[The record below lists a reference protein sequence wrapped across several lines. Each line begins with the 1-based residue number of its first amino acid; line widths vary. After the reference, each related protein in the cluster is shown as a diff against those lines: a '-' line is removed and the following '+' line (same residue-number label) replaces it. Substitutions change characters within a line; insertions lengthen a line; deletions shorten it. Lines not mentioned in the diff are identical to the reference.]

1 MISTKMTLESYLEV
15 FVVAGIHDQSWEFYY
30 RMRHCPLLKDFNFRR
45 IQRMT
50 WDTHTTLL
58 PEHDETWLHSGKWVF
73 GIGIYFD
80 YESCKVKSLL
90 EKLIDK
96 QALYSLKGSKIK
108 SLPPKLLDFC
118 YFVDIEGL
126 LTCE

>member
-1 MISTKMTLESYLEV
+1 MNSTKMVLESYSGFFL
-15 FVVAGIHDQSWEFYY
+15 VAGIHDQPSWKFYDEL
-30 RMRHCPLLKDFNFRR
+30 RRSPLLKDFNFRR

-73 GIGIYFD
+73 GVGLYFD

-90 EKLIDK
+90 EKLISK
-96 QALYSLKGSKIK
+96 QALYTLKGRKIK
-108 SLPPKLLDFC
+108 SLPIFESC
-118 YFVDIEGL
+118 YYVDIEGL